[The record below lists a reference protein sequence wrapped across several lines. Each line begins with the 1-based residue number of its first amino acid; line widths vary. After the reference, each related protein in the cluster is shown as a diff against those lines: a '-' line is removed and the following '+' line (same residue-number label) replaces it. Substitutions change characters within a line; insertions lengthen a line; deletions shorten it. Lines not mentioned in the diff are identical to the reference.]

1 MASREQIR
9 QHLAQSATIP
19 VGKAKPTKGDE
30 AKKMKML
37 EHVKKSLSKD
47 SD

>member
-1 MASREQIR
+1 MANKDRIR

-19 VGKAKPTKGDE
+19 LGLSKPTKGDE

-37 EHVKKSLSKD
+37 EHVRKSLSK
-47 SD
+47 SS